1 MTNYDKEYLKLLRKI
16 LEEGVEVENRTG
28 INTIKI
34 PEYNFSFD
42 LSKEFP
48 ILQSKQMFYR
58 QAVIEMLWIWQMGC
72 NDVRELQ
79 DRGVHIW
86 DEWMVDEDGI
96 YRIYE
101 PTPDMEYL
109 NDKNPCTDHPFFND
123 YDDDEKERIMKEI
136 EQKVQTK
143 IANKE
148 YKWQQKEVEV
158 IDPLSV
164 PVDDPFGLRHDF
176 KPKSDENGKVMK
188 AKSIKEGRIIKM
200 AKYYGPEY
208 AYTIGTAYGF
218 ITNRYQHARNLID
231 TIKNTPT
238 DRRMV
243 KSLWQ
248 DEYLRTAVLP
258 SCVWSTEWD
267 VTDGKLNL
275 FVHQRSCDVPLGLP
289 FNVTQYATLLSMI
302 AKTTG
307 LKAGKINYSIKDAHI
322 YVNQVEGI
330 KEQIRRED
338 RYNELL
344 KTNRDDLI
352 KLKNCMKGK
361 LDKLDKNSD
370 EFKEL
375 DTDYRIID
383 LILEP
388 TTPILE
394 LSDEVEDFFDY
405 DNSKEIKHVKVRN
418 YKHMG
423 KISFPLA
430 Q

>member
-1 MTNYDKEYLKLLRKI
+1 MTNYDREYLKLLRKI

-101 PTPDMEYL
+101 PYGEYDPD
-109 NDKNPCTDHPFFND
+109 
-123 YDDDEKERIMKEI
+123 
-136 EQKVQTK
+136 
-143 IANKE
+143 
-148 YKWQQKEVEV
+148 KEVEV

-164 PVDDPFGLRHDF
+164 SVDDPFGLRHEF
-176 KPKSDENGKVMK
+176 KPKLDENGKVMT
-188 AKSIKEGRIIKM
+188 AKSIKEGRTIKM

-238 DRRMV
+238 DSRMV

-248 DEYLRTAVLP
+248 DEFLRTAVLP

-267 VTDGKLNL
+267 VTDDTLNL

-338 RYNELL
+338 RYDELL
-344 KTNRDDLI
+344 KTSHEDLI
-352 KLKNCMKGK
+352 KFKNCMEEKLK
-361 LDKLDKNSD
+361 TLDKDSD
-370 EFKEL
+370 EFKKL

-388 TTPILE
+388 TIPTLE
-394 LSDEVEDFFDY
+394 LSDEVKDFFDY

-423 KISFPLA
+423 KITFPLA

>member
-1 MTNYDKEYLKLLRKI
+1 MTNYDREYLKLLRKI

-101 PTPDMEYL
+101 PYGEYDPD
-109 NDKNPCTDHPFFND
+109 
-123 YDDDEKERIMKEI
+123 
-136 EQKVQTK
+136 
-143 IANKE
+143 
-148 YKWQQKEVEV
+148 KEVEV

-164 PVDDPFGLRHDF
+164 PVEDPFGQRHEF
-176 KPKSDENGKVMK
+176 KPKLDENGKVMK
-188 AKSIKEGRIIKM
+188 AKSIKEGRTIKM

-248 DEYLRTAVLP
+248 DEFLRTAVLP

-338 RYNELL
+338 RYDELL
-344 KTNRDDLI
+344 KKSHDDLI
-352 KLKNCMKGK
+352 KLKTCMEDKLSK
-361 LDKLDKNSD
+361 LDKDSD
-370 EFKEL
+370 EFKKL

-388 TTPILE
+388 TIPMLE

>member
-1 MTNYDKEYLKLLRKI
+1 MTNYDREYLKLLRKI
-16 LEEGVEVENRTG
+16 LSEGVEVENRTG

-101 PTPDMEYL
+101 PYGEYNPD
-109 NDKNPCTDHPFFND
+109 
-123 YDDDEKERIMKEI
+123 
-136 EQKVQTK
+136 
-143 IANKE
+143 
-148 YKWQQKEVEV
+148 KEVEV

-164 PVDDPFGLRHDF
+164 PVDDPFGQRHEF
-176 KPKSDENGKVMK
+176 KPKLDENGKVMT
-188 AKSIKEGRIIKM
+188 AKSIKEGRTIKM

-248 DEYLRTAVLP
+248 DEFLRTAVLP

-267 VTDGKLNL
+267 VTDDTLNL

-338 RYNELL
+338 RYDELL
-344 KTNRDDLI
+344 KTSHEDLI
-352 KLKNCMKGK
+352 KFKNCMEEKLK
-361 LDKLDKNSD
+361 TLDKDSD
-370 EFKEL
+370 EFKKL

-388 TTPILE
+388 TIPTLE
-394 LSDEVEDFFDY
+394 LSDEVKDFFDY

-423 KISFPLA
+423 KITFPLA